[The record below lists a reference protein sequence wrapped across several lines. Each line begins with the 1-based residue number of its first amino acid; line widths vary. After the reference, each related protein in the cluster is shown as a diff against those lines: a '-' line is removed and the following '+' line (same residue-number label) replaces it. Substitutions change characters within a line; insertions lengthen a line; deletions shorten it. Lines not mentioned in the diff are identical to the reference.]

1 LGAAVTIA
9 AVCPHCET
17 RFQLQPDLVGKTI
30 RCPNGDCREPFEVV
44 EAAAA
49 SVEAAPS
56 FADPPTTTDEPIG
69 SMAVGNFLPVLPAEP
84 GLPYERIESDA
95 PIPEVAAESLPTAR
109 RLGPAEEL
117 PVAKLLPPVRVAKR
131 LDQPAGAQEFD
142 WATMGTDA
150 PPPPLPDT
158 VPSSVAVEDANEP
171 LLFRRQKTRT
181 LPQIILAGL
190 VVATFFFGGGAFVW
204 WLIVTR
210 DTEANRA
217 QQAKEAY
224 DAGNYAASGTQY
236 ESLAKDYPS
245 STNAPKYS
253 FLMHLSKLRATTSSV
268 TAKETPGPGLRAY
281 RDFIKDFADHP
292 LAKPDGEGF
301 ARDIYETGRQV
312 IDTQAAHAELKTA
325 EFKADRTKP
334 DDLTTAEKAIDD
346 GRKLI
351 PALQPFKEKDAAP
364 LDPQTAA
371 LDKATAGVAFERH
384 RLAVLDPFR
393 TLVEN
398 PTDERI
404 EEFERTLVKNK
415 LESDFEAQDLLS
427 KAKAELRRRVVAI
440 AVSVP
445 ALAAPPEGDPSV
457 VFSSAIE
464 KPPAPP
470 GSERK
475 IEGPPEVV
483 FGLARGVLTAL
494 DVETGVPRWACRVAP
509 ATANAKLIDL
519 PARTT
524 LGEGG
529 QELVITPVHLGDKP
543 GLAARMA
550 LTGEPIWYQPLEAA
564 VAGRPV
570 ILRDRV
576 YAALKD
582 AAGTVA
588 EFDLASGMRVG
599 QIALR
604 QPVGP
609 GMALFPGS
617 GLLYV
622 PAAARRVFVLD
633 INARDEDGKRLPP
646 RCVQI
651 LATEH
656 PPDGLL
662 CEPIPVGPPGRSIGQ
677 QYLVVA
683 QSVDPTKMKL
693 RAFALPELLADRAMD
708 EVALAPVVEL
718 DVPGWAAFPPR
729 TDGERVAVVTDA
741 GHLAIFGVNQLG
753 NLDKAMFTLPVPD
766 AAGGGRELTR
776 GPATEAEALPRGQVV
791 LAEEDGYWVVA
802 GGELKCLK
810 TAVDPVAGLKLS
822 DRVLPARTVGE
833 PLARAQLNSRRDL
846 AVVVVRSPKSF
857 GCRAIGFDPRTGSV
871 KWQRQLGA
879 VNPGPAVRLAD
890 GSVVVAD
897 EEGGVTVCPA
907 LGGDAT
913 VAPAPAAWNA
923 GKGVMAPAGKPAVTV
938 SPDGQSAW
946 VLIPEMSDKSLHV
959 RIRRVAGG
967 SVVSE
972 VSLPLPALIAGKPL
986 ALGDAVLVPL
996 ADGIVHR
1003 FTEKTGKLLPGPTW
1017 RAAANSADS
1026 TCFLAATAK
1035 PDEFF
1040 GTDGNQKMNRWTWP
1054 AGESDAWKAV
1064 SREAWETVGTIPFA
1078 PVAIA
1083 AGGQELVLIADP
1095 AGVTVFAA
1103 NAPSEP
1109 IKRWKPGKPAKG
1121 FAVRTTGTGEN
1132 AEHQIVLAVEGG
1144 TIACINPTVD
1154 ALAWELKVLGEPAE
1168 SVGLVCVDNR
1178 IYATDW
1184 LGRVTVLDASTG
1196 KSLARV
1202 SPALAGLLP
1211 TDGIPALPL
1220 SKERI
1225 LLPLSDGTAVYLLLT
1240 E

>member
-1 LGAAVTIA
+1 VTIA

-44 EAAAA
+44 ESAPP
-49 SVEAAPS
+49 VEVPS
-56 FADPPTTTDEPIG
+56 PSYADPPTTADAMVG

-95 PIPEVAAESLPTAR
+95 PIPEVAAESIPTAR
-109 RLGPAEEL
+109 RLSPAEEL

-142 WATMGTDA
+142 WAAMGNEP
-150 PPPPLPDT
+150 PPPPLPET

-171 LLFRRQKTRT
+171 LLFRRKKTRT
-181 LPQIILAGL
+181 LPQTILAGL

-204 WLIVTR
+204 WLIYERT
-210 DTEANRA
+210 TEASRA
-217 QQAKEAY
+217 TLAKEAY
-224 DAGNYAASGTQY
+224 DAGNYAASSTQY
-236 ESLAKDYPS
+236 ESLAKEYPNS
-245 STNAPKYS
+245 DHAPKYS
-253 FLMHLSKLRATTSSV
+253 FLMQLSKLRATTSAV
-268 TAKETPGPGLRAY
+268 TAKESPGPGLRAY
-281 RDFIKDFADHP
+281 RDFIKEFADHP
-292 LAKPDGEGF
+292 LAKPNGEGF
-301 ARDIYETGRQV
+301 ARDIYEVGRQV
-312 IDTQAAHAELKTA
+312 IDTQAGHAELKTS

-334 DDLTTAEKAIDD
+334 EELTTAETAIDD
-346 GRKLI
+346 GRKLF

-371 LDKATAGVAFERH
+371 LDKAAAGVAFERH
-384 RLAVLDPFR
+384 RLLVLEPFR

-415 LESDFEAQDLLS
+415 LEWDPEAQDMLT
-427 KAKAELRRRVVAI
+427 KAKVELRRRVVAT

-445 ALAAPPEGDPSV
+445 ALAAPPDGDPSI
-457 VFSSAIE
+457 VFSSGIE

-475 IEGPPEVV
+475 IEGSPEVV

-494 DVETGVPRWACRVAP
+494 DAESGTPLWTCRLAP
-509 ATANAKLIDL
+509 ATANSKLIDL
-519 PARTT
+519 PVRAT

-529 QELVITPVHLGDKP
+529 QDLVITPIHIGETP
-543 GLAARMA
+543 GLAARMT
-550 LTGEPIWYQPLEAA
+550 LTGEPLWYQPLEAP

-582 AAGTVA
+582 ATGTVA
-588 EFDLASGMRVG
+588 EFDLATGMRVG

-633 INARDEDGKRLPP
+633 INARDADGKRLPP

-656 PPDGLL
+656 PPGGLL

-693 RAFALPELLADRAMD
+693 RAFALPELLADRATD

-729 TDGERVAVVTDA
+729 TDGERVAIVTDA
-741 GHLAIFGVNQLG
+741 GQLAVFGVNQLG

-766 AAGGGRELTR
+766 AAGGERELIR
-776 GPATEAEALPRGQVV
+776 GHVFPAEASPRGQVV
-791 LAEEDGYWVVA
+791 LAEEDGFWVVA
-802 GGELKCLK
+802 GGELKRLK
-810 TAVDPVAGLKLS
+810 AAVDPITGLKLS
-822 DRVLPARTVGE
+822 DRVLPSRFVGE

-846 AVVVVRSPKSF
+846 AVVVVRSPRSF
-857 GCRAIGFDPRTGSV
+857 GCRAIGFNPRTGVV

-879 VNPGPAVRLAD
+879 VSPGPSVRLVD

-897 EEGGVTVCPA
+897 EEGGVTLCPA

-913 VAPAPAAWNA
+913 IAPASAAWNLA
-923 GKGVMAPAGKPAVTV
+923 LGVMAPAGKPSLAA
-938 SPDGQSAW
+938 SADGKSAW
-946 VLIPEMSDKSLHV
+946 VLIPEVADKSLHV
-959 RIRRVAGG
+959 RIRRIDGG
-967 SVVSE
+967 KVVSE
-972 VSLPLPALIAGKPL
+972 SSIPLPAAFAGKPL
-986 ALGDAVLVPL
+986 ALADSVLVPL
-996 ADGIVHR
+996 ADGIIYR
-1003 FTEKTGKLLPGPTW
+1003 YTERASKLAPGPTW
-1017 RAAANSADS
+1017 RSDVNAADAV
-1026 TCFLAATAK
+1026 CYLAATTK

-1040 GTDGNQKMNRWTWP
+1040 GTDGNQKMNRWVWP
-1054 AGESDAWKAV
+1054 AGDADAWKAV

-1078 PVAIA
+1078 PVAITS
-1083 AGGQELVLIADP
+1083 GGQELVLIADP
-1095 AGVTVFAA
+1095 AGVTAFAA

-1109 IKRWKPGKPAKG
+1109 IKRWKPGKPVKG

-1132 AEHQIVLAVEGG
+1132 AEHRIVLAMEGG
-1144 TIACINPTVD
+1144 TIACINPNTD

-1168 SVGLVCVDNR
+1168 SVGIVCVDDR

-1184 LGRVTVLDASTG
+1184 LGRVTVLDSATG

-1202 SPALAGLLP
+1202 SPALSGLLP

-1220 SKERI
+1220 TKERI
-1225 LLPLSDGTAVYLLLT
+1225 LLPLSDGTAVYLLVT
-1240 E
+1240 D